1 MSTGVASQ
9 GNLRQRNVPGGKS
22 TSPAPPA
29 QSDDAVLASMGRGK
43 TEAKTGSSEP
53 VYWATFATI
62 TVLAFVT
69 RFWGI
74 SHPNE
79 VVFDEVHF
87 GKVRLPTALSCG

>member
-1 MSTGVASQ
+1 MSTGVDSQ
-9 GNLRQRNVPGGKS
+9 GSLRQRNVPGGKS

-29 QSDDAVLASMGRGK
+29 SSDDAVLNSMGRGK
-43 TEAKTGSSEP
+43 TEAKAGSSEAA
-53 VYWATFATI
+53 YWATFAII

-87 GKVRLPTALSCG
+87 GKVRRATALSPG

>member
-22 TSPAPPA
+22 ASPAPPA
-29 QSDDAVLASMGRGK
+29 PSDNAVLNSK
-43 TEAKTGSSEP
+43 TEAKAGSSEP
-53 VYWATFATI
+53 AYWATFAII

-87 GKVRLPTALSCG
+87 GKVCRASGLPCG